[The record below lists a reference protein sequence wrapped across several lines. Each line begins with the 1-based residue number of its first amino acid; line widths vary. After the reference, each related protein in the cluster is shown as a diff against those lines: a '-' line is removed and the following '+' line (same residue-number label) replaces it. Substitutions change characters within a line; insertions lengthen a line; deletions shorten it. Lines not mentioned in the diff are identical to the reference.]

1 MSEYVYDPLE
11 IFRSVEIVW
20 ATWVVSVAILLR
32 VAWHALF
39 TVSWKDAPDLL
50 RGEQGAAYTLS
61 YVMVVPFYLFIMCLA
76 ADMTLFL
83 VTKTGTMYAAY
94 AGARSAAVW
103 ESARPKGM
111 AQEKA
116 EQAAAQ
122 AMVPFASGSTQ
133 HAQGGYSGSPLRQG
147 AYMAAFKLYSK
158 DSPLSEE
165 FLGRKYAYAHRHTDV
180 SLQFTPGA
188 GRQRTVT
195 ATVRY
200 PAPFLFSAVGRLLG
214 ERPNGGAP
222 YFVYNIESAVAF
234 PSETPQNETHD
245 IGIDYQSQ

>member
-1 MSEYVYDPLE
+1 MNEVFEPLE

-20 ATWVVSVAILLR
+20 AAWVVSITILLR
-32 VAWHALF
+32 ILCY
-39 TVSWKDAPDLL
+39 TLSTPLWKGGLHLL
-50 RGEQGAAYTLS
+50 QGEQGAAYSLS
-61 YVMVVPFYLFIMCLA
+61 YALTIPFYLLIMCLA
-76 ADMTLFL
+76 ADMTMLL

-94 AGARSAAVW
+94 AAARSAAVW

-133 HAQGGYSGSPLRQG
+133 HAQGGNSGSPLRQG
-147 AYMAAFKLYSK
+147 AYMTAFKLYSK
-158 DSPLSEE
+158 DSSLSEE

-180 SLQFTPGA
+180 SLQFTPGT

-245 IGIDYQSQ
+245 IGIDYRSQ